1 MRAVVDGNP
10 IRPLNR
16 LLMREDVHGYAEP
29 DHNSIST
36 NTSAVIPCS
45 TTMSHLG
52 QSTGTTMSAHQLADV
67 QLSNLYLL
75 QAIRLGIAQDRVSTC
90 CKFGL
95 DAAQA
100 EYLGAMSQED
110 LWSFVAHIGQSTLF
124 PPRQDLLA
132 LLKAPAPLQASL
144 AAVHAPRP
152 RQLAPMVPAS
162 S

>member
-1 MRAVVDGNP
+1 MS
-10 IRPLNR
+10 
-16 LLMREDVHGYAEP
+16 
-29 DHNSIST
+29 SIQFT
-36 NTSAVIPCS
+36 
-45 TTMSHLG
+45 
-52 QSTGTTMSAHQLADV
+52 DV
-67 QLSNLYLL
+67 QLTNLYLL

-100 EYLGAMSQED
+100 DFLGAMSQEQ
-110 LWSFVAHIGQSTLF
+110 LWAFVAQIGQSPLF

-152 RQLAPMVPAS
+152 RQLASMVPAS
-162 S
+162 AS